1 MTRERHRSFGNAARE
16 YDRIRLAPPAEA
28 IDWFLA
34 GDERV
39 VLDLAAGTG
48 QLTRL
53 LEDAGVDVVAV
64 EPDER
69 MREVLRTR
77 SPRARVLDG
86 VAERIPLPDASVDAV
101 VVGSAWHWFDS
112 GPALA
117 EVARVVRDGG
127 RLGVAGTS
135 PDPFVDWVAD
145 LFDTDAE
152 PHKEKVR
159 RIYVDVTLPDSPF
172 TPVTTKEFVS
182 TVPMTPDA
190 ALELFAT
197 HSDYLVADETE
208 RARLDARRKA
218 VFAGETGPVDLP
230 VRSWAWRTVRLPR

>member
-1 MTRERHRSFGNAARE
+1 MTGERHRSFGDTARE

-34 GDERV
+34 GDERL
-39 VLDLAAGTG
+39 VLDLGAGTG
-48 QLTRL
+48 QLTRVL
-53 LEDAGVDVVAV
+53 DDVDVVAV

-69 MREVLRTR
+69 MREVLRAR
-77 SPRARVLDG
+77 SPRARVRDG

-101 VVGSAWHWFDS
+101 VVGSAWHWFD
-112 GPALA
+112 PARALA

-127 RLGVAGTS
+127 RLGVAGLS

-152 PHKEKVR
+152 PHKGKVR
-159 RIYVDVTLPDSPF
+159 GIYVDVELPADAPF
-172 TPVTTKEFVS
+172 TPVTTQEFVS
-182 TVPMTPDA
+182 SVPMTPEA
-190 ALELFAT
+190 VLELFAT
-197 HSDYLVADETE
+197 HSDYLVADEAE

-218 VFAGETGPVDLP
+218 VLAGETGPIDLP